1 MKINQSLT
9 ISSLKT
15 HWKSKLLNA
24 VRLFLFLMVFIVV
37 QMFVVSTQVYAASND
52 VLLEQGVIAGT
63 VTSESGEPI
72 PGVTVVVKGTTN
84 GTITDFDGIY
94 TISNVPSDAVLLFSF
109 VGMKSQEVSAAGKSQ
124 ISVVM
129 EEDRIGLEEVLV
141 TGYSTERKK
150 DIIGSVAVV
159 DTEEMQST
167 NTATVGGQL
176 QGRAA
181 GVVVSSSGDP
191 DAASKIRIRGFGSF
205 GNSTPLYVIDGVS
218 ASEDAFNALN
228 PNDVESIQVLKDAA
242 SASVYGARAAN
253 GVIIISTKKGKA
265 GAAKV
270 SVSSY
275 TGVNFVS
282 SNDFPELLN
291 AEEYGEYWWK
301 AYEGAGL
308 TPTHA
313 IYGSASSPVIPE
325 YIKAGPYSG
334 SQLQAMSVSDPAAYA
349 AAIDPSN
356 YDPENYQIVKSADT
370 DWFGELFNPA
380 QITSFQVGLSGGSES
395 GLYSISLNYFDQDD
409 TSNEWAGYKRYTTRA
424 NSSFNIT
431 DNITVGENLQISYT
445 DRKGNGSGAGTAW
458 TMNPIVPVWD
468 IMGNPAGGSVPGIGN
483 QRNPVTTRWR
493 DRFDKSASFG
503 AFGNVYMDINF
514 LKDFT
519 FHTSF
524 GMNYNSRNVWN
535 LTQQTFEHSENTTT
549 SSLNRNT
556 RWATSWTL
564 TNTLTY
570 SKTIADH
577 TFKVMAGTEGIRDY
591 WDDISATREDYD
603 INDDENFVILD
614 TGLGTQS
621 NGGELS
627 RESLASIF
635 ARIDYAYAGK
645 YLFNATIRRDGSS
658 KFGKNNR
665 YGIFPAAAVGW
676 RISSEDFMQD
686 LSWLDDLKLRAS
698 YGVIG
703 NQNGLGAE
711 NQYSQ
716 YSKLIDNGY
725 AVNGANGVLPGY
737 TAITIGNP
745 DAKWEKTITSNVG
758 FDATI
763 FDGAFD
769 VNFEYYI
776 KETEDLLV
784 QNQAAHTGSDAT
796 QPSVNV
802 GNMRNKGVDLT
813 ITNRGQIARD
823 LTYDASLNFSA
834 YKNEVTQVLD
844 SPSSYLTGA
853 SDAGMGILTRTI
865 AGLPISYIWGYQV
878 DGYFESE
885 AEATAYADEYTT
897 YITPEIGRWRIKDLS
912 GPDGTPDKVID
923 EYDRTM
929 LGSPHPDFQVGL
941 NLSLQYKNFDF
952 STFVFWNQGGQ
963 VYNVSRRNTDMVRWN
978 LNRSKRM
985 LYESWGETD
994 NPVLPKLDI
1003 NDSETPSAAIDY
1015 CVEDV
1020 TYIRMKTLQVGYT
1033 IPSSAK
1039 FMQNLN
1045 IDRLRIYV
1053 QGQNLFTWVGGKKPF
1068 TGLDPDASLS
1078 PNADDIGMGAVE
1090 SQNPTPKQFVIGLN
1104 LDF

>member
-1 MKINQSLT
+1 MKSTTWKIVPLFAICMFLSIFQVEAAGG
-9 ISSLKT
+9 IKQESS
-15 HWKSKLLNA
+15 A
-24 VRLFLFLMVFIVV
+24 VFQQDL
-37 QMFVVSTQVYAASND
+37 
-52 VLLEQGVIAGT
+52 T
-63 VTSESGEPI
+63 VTGKVVDANGEPL
-72 PGVTVVVKGTTN
+72 PGVTVMVKGTTN
-84 GTITDFDGIY
+84 GTITDFDGNY
-94 TISNVPSDAVLLFSF
+94 SLGNVPSDATLSF
-109 VGMKSQEVSAAGKSQ
+109 TFIGMKSQEIVLSGQA
-124 ISVVM
+124 VVNATM

-181 GVVVSSSGDP
+181 GVIVSSSGDP
-191 DAASKIRIRGFGSF
+191 DATSKIRIRGFGSF

-242 SASVYGARAAN
+242 SASVYGARGAN
-253 GVIIISTKKGKA
+253 GVIIVSTKKGKV
-265 GAAKV
+265 GGAKV
-270 SVSSY
+270 SVSAY
-275 TGVNFVS
+275 TGVNYVS

-291 AEEYGEYWWK
+291 AEEYGQYWWK
-301 AYEGAGL
+301 AYEGADL
-308 TPTHA
+308 DPTHA
-313 IYGSASSPVIPE
+313 IYGSGASPVIPE
-325 YIKAGPYSG
+325 YIKAGPYTG
-334 SQLQAMSVSDPAAYA
+334 AQLQALSVSDPAAYA
-349 AAIDPSN
+349 AAVDPEN
-356 YDPENYQIVKSADT
+356 YDFENYQIVKSADT
-370 DWFGELFNPA
+370 DWFNELFNPA
-380 QITSFQVGLSGGSES
+380 QITSLQVGLSGGSDA
-395 GLYSISLNYFDQDD
+395 GLYSISLNYYDQDD
-409 TSNEWAGYKRYTTRA
+409 TSNEWSSYKRYTTRA

-431 DNITVGENLQISYT
+431 DNITVGENLQVSYI
-445 DRKGNGSGAGTAW
+445 DRTGSGSGAGTAW

-468 IMGNPAGGSVPGIGN
+468 IMGNPAGGSIPGIGN
-483 QRNPVTTRWR
+483 QRNPVSTRWR
-493 DRFDKSASFG
+493 DRFDRNASFG
-503 AFGNVYMDINF
+503 AFGNVYLDVNF
-514 LKDFT
+514 LKDLT

-524 GMNYNSRNVWN
+524 GMNYNSSNNWN
-535 LTQQTFEHSENTTT
+535 LTQQTFEHSENTTM
-549 SSLNRNT
+549 SSLNRSS
-556 RWATSWTL
+556 RWATAWTW

-570 SKTIADH
+570 DKTIGDH
-577 TFKVMAGTEGIRDY
+577 TFKLMAGTEAIRDY
-591 WDDISATREDYD
+591 SDNISATREEYD
-603 INDDENFVILD
+603 INDDENFVVLD

-621 NGGELS
+621 NSGALS
-627 RESLASIF
+627 RTSLASLF
-635 ARIDYAYAGK
+635 ARVDYTYADK

-665 YGIFPAAAVGW
+665 YGIFPAVALGW

-686 LSWLDDLKLRAS
+686 YSWLDDLKIRAS

-703 NQNGLGAE
+703 NQNGLNAE
-711 NQYSQ
+711 NQYSM
-716 YSKLIDNGY
+716 YSKLVGYGY
-725 AVNGANGVLPGY
+725 AIEGGNNVLPGY
-737 TAITIGNP
+737 TAETIGNP

-769 VNFEYYI
+769 INFEYYI

-784 QNQAAHTGSDAT
+784 QNQAAQTGSDAT

-802 GNMRNKGVDLT
+802 GNMRNRGVDFT
-813 ITNRGQIARD
+813 ISNRGEIARD

-834 YKNEVTQVLD
+834 YKNEVTQILD
-844 SPSSYLTGA
+844 SPDSYLTGA
-853 SDAGMGILTRTI
+853 SDAGMGVLTRTI
-865 AGLPISYIWGYQV
+865 AGMPISYIWGYQV
-878 DGYFESE
+878 DGYFNTE
-885 AEATAYADEYTT
+885 AEAEAYADEYTS
-897 YITPEIGRWRIKDLS
+897 YITPEVGRWRIKDLN
-912 GPDGTPDKVID
+912 DDKVID
-923 EYDRTM
+923 ENDRTM

-941 NLSLQYKNFDF
+941 NLSLQYKNFDL
-952 STFVFWNQGGQ
+952 STFIFWNQGGQ
-963 VYNVSRRNTDMVRWN
+963 VYNLSRRNTDMVRWN

-985 LYESWGETD
+985 LYQSWGETD
-994 NPVLPKLDI
+994 NPLLPKLDI

-1020 TYIRMKTLQVGYT
+1020 TYIRMKTFQLGYT
-1033 IPSSAK
+1033 IPSSTK
-1039 FMQNLN
+1039 FMQDLN

-1078 PNADDIGMGAVE
+1078 PSADDIGMGAVE